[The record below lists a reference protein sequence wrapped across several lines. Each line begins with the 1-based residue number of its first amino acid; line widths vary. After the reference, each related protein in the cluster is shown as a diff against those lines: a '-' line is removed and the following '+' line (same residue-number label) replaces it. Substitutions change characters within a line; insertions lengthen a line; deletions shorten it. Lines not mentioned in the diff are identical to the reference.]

1 MNWTAETADCAVHLI
16 GAPFP
21 CSMRMVTTL
30 RAVTSKQLLVKTCK
44 KTKVSCRLGLP
55 DEVMLRQMQKMTER
69 YRNRLLKLKDAKET
83 YRVRHYMNLYDM
95 FRASSAWSIME
106 VQELLQYVGTVGVAV
121 LC

>member
-1 MNWTAETADCAVHLI
+1 MWWWCTSLERPFLAVLAHGHDI
-16 GAPFP
+16 EGGYI
-21 CSMRMVTTL
+21 
-30 RAVTSKQLLVKTCK
+30 QLLVKTCK

>member
-1 MNWTAETADCAVHLI
+1 
-16 GAPFP
+16 
-21 CSMRMVTTL
+21 
-30 RAVTSKQLLVKTCK
+30 
-44 KTKVSCRLGLP
+44 
-55 DEVMLRQMQKMTER
+55 MTER